1 MFVEPPAARSQ
12 RGARCTGL
20 SIDGAFG
27 TLPSVTLRDEQ
38 RLAFGSVA
46 RLYDRARPSYPPAA
60 IDDMVTH
67 AGLRRGDTVLEV
79 GAGTGKATVLLA
91 ARELDVVA
99 LEPSAAMAAVARANC
114 RAFKGVRVVESELEQ
129 WQPTERFPALISAA
143 AWHWVAPDVRYE
155 RAHAAL
161 TAGGTLA
168 AMWTF
173 PDWAACGLRC
183 ALTGAYRRAA
193 PRLAPDF
200 PMHPASEPTRLAGDW
215 AAEVAASARFGD
227 PRVTTHPWAQPYT
240 SAEYVE
246 LLQTHQDH
254 ILLAAGDRRLLLA
267 AITAA
272 IEDEG
277 GGTVTMPFVT
287 RVCLATRR

>member
-1 MFVEPPAARSQ
+1 MSF
-12 RGARCTGL
+12 
-20 SIDGAFG
+20 
-27 TLPSVTLRDEQ
+27 RDEQ

-46 RLYDRARPSYPPAA
+46 ELYDRARPSYPAGA
-60 IDDMVTH
+60 IDDVMTR

-91 ARELDVVA
+91 ARGLDVVA

-114 RAFKGVRVVESELEQ
+114 RGLAGVRVVESELEQ
-129 WQPTERFPALISAA
+129 WEPTERFPALVSVQ
-143 AWHWVAPDVRYE
+143 AWHWVAPDLRYE

-161 TAGGTLA
+161 VADGTLA
-168 AMWTF
+168 AVWTF
-173 PDWAACGLRC
+173 PYWAACGLRE
-183 ALTGAYRRAA
+183 ALCDAYRLTA
-193 PRLAPDF
+193 PQLTPDF

-215 AAEVAASARFGD
+215 AAEIAASTRFGD
-227 PRVTTHPWAQPYT
+227 PQVMTHRWSQPYT

-254 ILLAAGDRRLLLA
+254 ILLAARDRRSLLVAIA
-267 AITAA
+267 AT
-272 IEDEG
+272 IEGEG
-277 GGTVTMPFVT
+277 GGTLTMPFVT